1 MPLRTLIREEFETP
15 LGPAFALTDEAGV
28 LRAFEWL
35 DCETRVAGWLGR
47 RYAGVPVR
55 RAASPA
61 RAAFDAYFA
70 GDLTAFEGLAWAAP
84 GTAFQQQVWTAL
96 CAIGAGE
103 TLSYGGLA
111 ERIARPTAV
120 RAVGLANGSNPI
132 AVVVPCHRVIGSDG
146 ALTGYGGGL
155 HRKLWL
161 LEHEGVRPQAARAA

>member
-1 MPLRTLIREEFETP
+1 LLRDEFETP
-15 LGPAFALTDEAGV
+15 LGPAFALTDEAQI

-35 DCETRVAGWLGR
+35 DCEHRVSGWLAK
-47 RYAGVPVR
+47 RYAEVPGTMG
-55 RAASPA
+55 AGPA
-61 RAAFDAYFA
+61 RARFDNYFA
-70 GDLTAFEGLAWAAP
+70 GDLGAFGGLAWAAP

-96 CAIGAGE
+96 CTVGAGE

-132 AVVVPCHRVIGSDG
+132 AVVVPCHRVIGADG
-146 ALTGYGGGL
+146 TLTGYGGGL

-161 LEHEGVRPQAARAA
+161 LEHEGVRQHAAQHC

>member
-1 MPLRTLIREEFETP
+1 MPPERLVREEFETP
-15 LGPAFALTDEAGV
+15 LGPAFALTDEVGT

-35 DCETRVAGWLGR
+35 DCEHRVAGWLAR
-47 RYAGVPVR
+47 RYAGVPVVTGEG
-55 RAASPA
+55 PA
-61 RAAFDAYFA
+61 RARFDAYFA
-70 GDLTAFEGLAWAAP
+70 GDLSAFDGLAWAAP

-96 CAIGAGE
+96 CTVGAGE

-132 AVVVPCHRVIGSDG
+132 AVVVPCHRVIGANG
-146 ALTGYGGGL
+146 TLTGYGGGL

-161 LEHEGVRPQAARAA
+161 LEHEGVRPQAT